1 MGWQQKWC
9 GDGGNGSNGAGGND
23 GDVVESK
30 AVAMSKIVC
39 WCSQSRGSRGAS
51 GGDGVD
57 GGDAKYFSLGLFSI
71 YFKKK

>member
-1 MGWQQKWC
+1 MVAITTMGWQQKWC

-39 WCSQSRGSRGAS
+39 W
-51 GGDGVD
+51 
-57 GGDAKYFSLGLFSI
+57 
-71 YFKKK
+71 